1 VIELREAGLDHRQ
14 ISAHLADI
22 YGIDLFPADILS
34 YLADSVHVLEA
45 IAAVA
50 ALQGRDQVASGAR
63 EHIRTL
69 ER

>member
-1 VIELREAGLDHRQ
+1 MIELREAGLDHRQ

-34 YLADSVHVLEA
+34 FLEDSVHVLEA
-45 IAAVA
+45 IADVA
-50 ALQGRDQVASGAR
+50 ALQGRDRVAAGAR